1 MCKEGS
7 PKQKFWIKRLK
18 NAEYTLSV
26 AKTSLK
32 LAGPMLRFLARSI
45 PIMDYLA
52 TLSDCYSIANELMEI
67 YQSIP
72 EPCPEDQIMA
82 NWCKGEDITIL
93 VATGMFAIADVVS
106 EITADAEILAG
117 AAAAVTTG
125 GASLA
130 VSGWGIVQKALAE
143 LGKYVLTT
151 ATKHF
156 AIKELRK
163 RVRKLQC
170 NSSDPIPNPP
180 LPPGGGA
187 PNVKDPS
194 GYVYEGVASNRIEGV
209 TATAYYKEMVEDMY
223 GDLHENIVKWD
234 ASEYAQTNPLFTDKY
249 GMYAWDVPNGLW
261 QVKFEKEGYETTY
274 SEWLPVPPPQLDI
287 NIAMKQNV
295 QPNVKNAHA
304 YDDAVEVEFDKY
316 MMPELLNTDNII
328 VMSGDKQVEGSI
340 KLLDEEVKCEGE
352 TETFASK
359 LRFNAK
365 TPFEGSEVTLMINNR
380 VKSYAGIRM
389 QDDYSQSF
397 AIEQEVRKIV
407 CDSATVIGYGSADVI
422 SVSALPASASAGK
435 TLIVHNSST
444 MILGT
449 DVSSIELDENGKAE
463 IPVIG
468 ELPGTAAL
476 IFTIHGYDLSA
487 TSIISVEQIKYEKT
501 SAPTSNIATGA
512 TVNKGTQIELSCKT
526 EGATIYYTLDGS
538 CPCDE
543 NGTRLIYDGTPIVIN
558 DNVTIKA
565 MAVAPNMNES
575 DVVEFIYAID
585 PTGIDNVTID
595 EQVEIYPLPVREIL
609 NVTAGGKMIKHI
621 KITSVNGVVVTSS
634 SKSATKMTLN
644 VGMIPA
650 GVYIINVTTESGF
663 FSRKIQK
670 L

>member
-1 MCKEGS
+1 
-7 PKQKFWIKRLK
+7 
-18 NAEYTLSV
+18 
-26 AKTSLK
+26 
-32 LAGPMLRFLARSI
+32 
-45 PIMDYLA
+45 
-52 TLSDCYSIANELMEI
+52 
-67 YQSIP
+67 
-72 EPCPEDQIMA
+72 
-82 NWCKGEDITIL
+82 
-93 VATGMFAIADVVS
+93 
-106 EITADAEILAG
+106 
-117 AAAAVTTG
+117 
-125 GASLA
+125 
-130 VSGWGIVQKALAE
+130 
-143 LGKYVLTT
+143 
-151 ATKHF
+151 
-156 AIKELRK
+156 
-163 RVRKLQC
+163 
-170 NSSDPIPNPP
+170 
-180 LPPGGGA
+180 
-187 PNVKDPS
+187 
-194 GYVYEGVASNRIEGV
+194 
-209 TATAYYKEMVEDMY
+209 
-223 GDLHENIVKWD
+223 
-234 ASEYAQTNPLFTDKY
+234 
-249 GMYAWDVPNGLW
+249 
-261 QVKFEKEGYETTY
+261 
-274 SEWLPVPPPQLDI
+274 
-287 NIAMKQNV
+287 MKQNV

-365 TPFEGSEVTLMINNR
+365 SPFEGSEVTLMINNR

-407 CDSATVIGYGSADVI
+407 CDSATVVGYGSADVI
-422 SVSALPASASAGK
+422 SVSVLPASASAGK

-476 IFTIHGYDLSA
+476 TFTIDGYDLSA
-487 TSIISVEQIKYEKT
+487 TSIINVEQIKYEKT
-501 SAPTSNIATGA
+501 SAPISNIATGT

-543 NGTRLIYDGTPIVIN
+543 NGTRFIYDGTPIVIN
-558 DNVTIKA
+558 DNVAIKA
-565 MAVAPNMNES
+565 MAVAPNMDES

-595 EQVEIYPLPVREIL
+595 EQVEIYPLPVRELL

-621 KITSVNGVVVTSS
+621 KITSVNGVVVASS